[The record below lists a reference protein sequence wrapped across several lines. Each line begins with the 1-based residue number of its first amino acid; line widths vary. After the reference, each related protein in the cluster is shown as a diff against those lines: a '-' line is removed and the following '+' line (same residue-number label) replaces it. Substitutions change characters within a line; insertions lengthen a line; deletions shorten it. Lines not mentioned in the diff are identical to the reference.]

1 MCGICGI
8 YNTRG
13 DHVDRKTLD
22 AMNYVIR
29 HRGPDGSGTFLEGAI
44 GLGHRRL
51 SIIDVGG
58 GAQPISNE
66 DATIQLVFNGEIYN
80 YIELREQLLKNGHH
94 FKTKSDT
101 EVIIHGY
108 EQWGVDCVSR
118 FNGIFAFALWDG
130 SIRRLFIARDHL
142 GVKPLYYAMVHDRL
156 IFASEIKALLQDREC
171 PRDVDIQA
179 LGDLFSYRY
188 VPSPDTLFHGINKL
202 SPGHF
207 LLAHDTSLEIRRYW
221 NRIPAIDTLTNEHR
235 LVEHYQELVED
246 AIRIQIRSD
255 VPVGLFLSS
264 GVDSGMLLTLMRRH
278 IGGPLHTFTI
288 GFSDG
293 EKTNETAEARALAD
307 KFGAIHHEM
316 IVTPEDYLSYFKD
329 YLWDIEEPVGN
340 ETAAAFHF
348 VSKLAGRDVKVVLT
362 GQGVDEPWAGYHRHL
377 GVKLSTLYARLPA
390 VVTNIIRSTVNGLPR
405 NERLK
410 RGVASLDEPDMLSR
424 FAKIYTFFDI
434 DMKNLLFNGS
444 TKEQLGFDGRETGEA
459 LRHFY
464 DEVSHLDPLSR
475 MLYIDT
481 RTGLPDDLLM
491 VNDKTS
497 MAHSLEA
504 RVPFLDHRLV
514 ELVETIPSGLKL
526 KGFHGK
532 YLHKKAAEKWLPK
545 NVVYRKKKGFA
556 NPIDRWL
563 RGSMSS
569 FVNECLFS
577 GNSAVRKYFDISYIK
592 QMVALHEANREDYLF
607 HIYLLISFELW
618 HKRFIDQPVAINRGG
633 AVSEEFSTAEKNNY
647 ARVAEFS

>member
-1 MCGICGI
+1 MNGE
-8 YNTRG
+8 R
-13 DHVDRKTLD
+13 VDRQTLD
-22 AMNYVIR
+22 SMNRVLR

-66 DATIQLVFNGEIYN
+66 DDTKQLVFNGEIYN
-80 YIELREQLLKNGHH
+80 FIELREQLLKNGHR

-108 EQWGVDCVSR
+108 EQWGVDCVGR

-130 SIRRLFIARDHL
+130 TLRRLFIARDHF
-142 GVKPLYYAMVHDRL
+142 GVKPLYYAMVNGRL

-171 PRDVDIQA
+171 PREVDIKA

-188 VPSPDTLFHGINKL
+188 VPSPDTLFRGIKKL
-202 SPGHF
+202 APGHL
-207 LLAHDTSLEIRRYW
+207 LLARDTTLDIRRYW
-221 NRIPAIDTLTNEHR
+221 NRIPAINNVKNEHQ
-235 LVEHYQELVED
+235 LMEQYQELFED
-246 AIRIQIRSD
+246 AMRLQIRSD

-264 GVDSGMLLTLMRRH
+264 GVDSGAILSLMRRH
-278 IGGPLHTFTI
+278 ISGPLHTFTI
-288 GFSDG
+288 GFTDG
-293 EKTNETAEARALAD
+293 EKTNETADARVLAEQ
-307 KFGAIHHEM
+307 FGTLHHEM
-316 IVTPEDYLSYFKD
+316 IVTPEDYQSYYSR

-348 VSKLAGRDVKVVLT
+348 VSMLASRSVKVALT
-362 GQGVDEPWAGYHRHL
+362 GQGADEPWAGYHRHL
-377 GVKLSTLYARLPA
+377 GVKLSTLYSRLPSA
-390 VVTNIIRSTVNGLPR
+390 VTGAVRGVVSMLPR

-424 FAKIYTFFDI
+424 FAKIYTFFDS
-434 DMKNLLFNGS
+434 DMKDKLFTRS
-444 TKEQLGFDGRETGEA
+444 TKEQLGYDGRETGET
-459 LRHFY
+459 LRHLY
-464 DEVSHLDPLSR
+464 NEVSHLDPVSR

-481 RTGLPDDLLM
+481 RTDLPDDLLM

-497 MAHSLEA
+497 MANSLEA
-504 RVPFLDHRLV
+504 RVPFLDYRLV
-514 ELVETIPSGLKL
+514 EFVETIPSNLKL

-545 NVVYRKKKGFA
+545 SVVYRKKKGFA
-556 NPIDRWL
+556 NPIGRWL
-563 RGSMSS
+563 QGSMNT

-577 GNSAVRKYFDISYIK
+577 SNSAVQKYFDVSYIK

-618 HKRFIDQPVAINRGG
+618 HKRFIDQPV
-633 AVSEEFSTAEKNNY
+633 
-647 ARVAEFS
+647 